1 VHVQR
6 QLDFG
11 EGALG
16 NVDGPKRV
24 GTTQQRA
31 LRYVCRHH
39 DARLESASNSH
50 HCPVH
55 HCAVNDSRNDCSQH
69 SFVNCNHTFHHR
81 DGCVGNNL
89 ADIHHAGIGRL
100 ARNDS
105 TRRVLHTRGRIGY
118 LWRSYLCVFENR
130 RKGHALLQRL
140 KAVASTDVVD
150 STTLNA
156 YVQEDQ
162 EAQGAHAPLQS
173 KSRQASQHGPPLI
186 ALK

>member
-1 VHVQR
+1 M
-6 QLDFG
+6 
-11 EGALG
+11 G

-39 DARLESASNSH
+39 HARLEPASNSH

-55 HCAVNDSRNDCSQH
+55 HCAIDDSRNDGNPRT
-69 SFVNCNHTFHHR
+69 FVNCDNKHSFINCSNHTFHHR
-81 DGCVGNNL
+81 NSRVGNNL
-89 ADIHHAGIGRL
+89 ADIHHAGIGWL

-105 TRRVLHTRGRIGY
+105 TRRVLHTRRRIGY
-118 LWRSYLCVFENR
+118 VRRSYLCVFENR
-130 RKGHALLQRL
+130 CKGHALLQRL
-140 KAVASTDVVD
+140 ETVASTDVVD

-173 KSRQASQHGPPLI
+173 KSRQASQHGPPLV